1 MKASEAL
8 LSLGLVGQ
16 GHGRPSDHPVPVLGS
31 CPPSPLLPHL
41 PWVMPCLSREPGP
54 ALRWVQLRVDVGQKP
69 VEHPTTQSPLQ
80 LQAFCAVQLFHLGT
94 EKDTGHEMEKA
105 YCTSESTWWGR
116 VEMAEAEGLGQN
128 EDTKTSFPGLE
139 REERVRGKRVW
150 KGQDRMGLP

>member
-1 MKASEAL
+1 
-8 LSLGLVGQ
+8 
-16 GHGRPSDHPVPVLGS
+16 
-31 CPPSPLLPHL
+31 
-41 PWVMPCLSREPGP
+41 MPCLSREPGP
-54 ALRWVQLRVDVGQKP
+54 ALRRVQLRVDVGQKP

-80 LQAFCAVQLFHLGT
+80 LQAFCTVQLLHLGM
-94 EKDTGHEMEKA
+94 EKDTDHETEKA

-128 EDTKTSFPGLE
+128 EGTETSFPGLE